1 MSTLIVKPQNLSE
14 LDLLVALLKKMQ
26 IQVTVLEEEEKEDLA
41 PSFLMQEADR
51 DDKVSRESIFA
62 KLRPQ

>member
-1 MSTLIVKPQNLSE
+1 
-14 LDLLVALLKKMQ
+14 MQ

-41 PSFLMQEADR
+41 LSFLMQEADR